1 MADTLYSIKE
11 LGKRMQIKARFA
23 LIAQRGP
30 IIKKSEYTIA
40 AALQELCD
48 KALSCIPVVR
58 KN

>member
-23 LIAQRGP
+23 LIAKRGP
-30 IIKKSEYTIA
+30 VVKKSEHTIA

-48 KALSCIPVVR
+48 RALACNPVVR